1 MKRDNTYSAVHDYE
15 FSFRR
20 VTLQS
25 KISLYM
31 YMCSLIL
38 LCTPLDLT
46 LSQTSPDFYV
56 SALQV
61 F

>member
-1 MKRDNTYSAVHDYE
+1 MADSCFDNNYVEKGPVAWKKQFLE
-15 FSFRR
+15 NW
-20 VTLQS
+20 
-25 KISLYM
+25 
-31 YMCSLIL
+31 
-38 LCTPLDLT
+38 LT